1 MHDFLTALKILYCKH
16 LIDDQKIRAFMIS
29 ALFHELQYVVREHN
43 ILLYFEIRSLLI
55 RTVQQEDN

>member
-1 MHDFLTALKILYCKH
+1 
-16 LIDDQKIRAFMIS
+16 MIS

-55 RTVQQEDN
+55 RTVQQEEN